1 MSSLSQAAPSS
12 SKFLWTS
19 RIIRG
24 IIVLFLLFD
33 SITKLLRVPQ
43 VVAAAAPNGFTVR
56 ELVGIGA
63 LLLICTAIYVIPNT
77 SVLGAI
83 LLTGYLGGATF
94 ANVHFGMPVLV
105 VFLPV
110 VFGILIWLGIFLRE
124 PRLRALIPL
133 QQK

>member
-1 MSSLSQAAPSS
+1 MQSIEQSAPTSKKAMWTGRILSG
-12 SKFLWTS
+12 LL
-19 RIIRG
+19 
-24 IIVLFLLFD
+24 VLFLLFD

-43 VVAAAAPNGFTVR
+43 VVAAAAQNGFSVR

-63 LLLICTAIYVIPNT
+63 VLLICTAIYVIPRT

-94 ANVHFGMPVLV
+94 ANVHFGMPVV
-105 VFLPV
+105 VTFIPV
-110 VFGILIWLGIFLRE
+110 VFGILTWLPIFLCE

-133 QQK
+133 QEK

>member
-1 MSSLSQAAPSS
+1 MSTPAQAAPSS

-24 IIVLFLLFD
+24 IVVLFLLFD

-43 VVAAAAPNGFTVR
+43 VAAAAAPNGFTVR

-63 LLLICTAIYVIPNT
+63 VLLICTAIYVNPRT

>member
-24 IIVLFLLFD
+24 IIVLVLLFD
-33 SITKLLRVPQ
+33 SITKLLRPRQ
-43 VVAAAAPNGFTVR
+43 YGEAAPLLGFSVR

-63 LLLICTAIYVIPNT
+63 VLLICTAIYVIPRT

-94 ANVHFGMPVLV
+94 ANVHFGMPVPV
-105 VFLPV
+105 VFLPI
-110 VFGILIWLGIFLRE
+110 VFGILIWLDIFLRE

>member
-1 MSSLSQAAPSS
+1 MSTLAQAVPVS
-12 SKFLWTS
+12 SKALWTS
-19 RIIRG
+19 RIISG
-24 IIVLFLLFD
+24 LIVLFLLFD

-63 LLLICTAIYVIPNT
+63 VLLICTALYVIPRT

-94 ANVHFGMPVLV
+94 ANVHFGMPAALV
-105 VFLPV
+105 SLPV
-110 VFGILIWLGIFLRE
+110 VFGILVWLTIFLRE

>member
-1 MSSLSQAAPSS
+1 MSGLSQAAPSS

-43 VVAAAAPNGFTVR
+43 VAAAAAPNGFTVR

-63 LLLICTAIYVIPNT
+63 VLLICTAIYVNPRT

>member
-43 VVAAAAPNGFTVR
+43 VAAAAAPNGFTVR

-63 LLLICTAIYVIPNT
+63 VLLICTAIYVIPNT

-94 ANVHFGMPVLV
+94 ANVHFGMPVPV

-110 VFGILIWLGIFLRE
+110 VFGVLIWLGIFLRE

>member
-1 MSSLSQAAPSS
+1 MHSIEKSAPVSR
-12 SKFLWTS
+12 KALWTG
-19 RIIRG
+19 RIITG
-24 IIVLFLLFD
+24 LLVLFFLFD

-43 VVAAAAPNGFTVR
+43 VVAAAAPNGFSAR

-63 LLLICTAIYVIPNT
+63 VLLICTAIYVIPRT

-94 ANVHFGMPVLV
+94 ANVHFGMPVV
-105 VFLPV
+105 VTFIPV
-110 VFGILIWLGIFLRE
+110 VFGILTWLPIFLRD

-133 QQK
+133 QEK